1 MGLDCGCLD
10 AAPDRDVTLDFEA
23 KREPRVVDNLKS
35 EPKVIFEQAF
45 DEIVVPKSDQSAACL
60 LGISDTAKARDTPK
74 KSKEFKRAVL
84 SNKRELRIPKYT
96 LAQVEQ
102 YWDNTRKKLKDG
114 AFNRLSEEQWV
125 ELGATAEPYLV
136 EMIHR
141 MREGEDAAY
150 EFFERGP
157 KPFALNN

>member
-1 MGLDCGCLD
+1 MGIICDCTQVDVDLDRAVTQDFDDGNDKKEQRVIVKQANDECV
-10 AAPDRDVTLDFEA
+10 APG
-23 KREPRVVDNLKS
+23 PGH
-35 EPKVIFEQAF
+35 
-45 DEIVVPKSDQSAACL
+45 SAACL

-74 KSKEFKRAVL
+74 KSKEFKRVVL
-84 SNKRELRIPKYT
+84 SNKPELRIPKYT

-102 YWDNTRKKLKDG
+102 YWDNTLKKLKDG

-141 MREGEDAAY
+141 MKEGEDAAY
-150 EFFERGP
+150 DFFERGP
-157 KPFALNN
+157 KPFALKN